1 MAYVDAQDFF
11 DRREVLRW
19 SFCAAAVLLAHA
31 LVLLALCA
39 RPDYAETDAGA
50 PVVMIELAPLAV
62 APPAPESD
70 VAPGPRQ
77 LQTESRERMREETPE
92 HEPPDVERVPDVAP
106 AQNPVVTLPAVPE
119 PPKPPAR
126 EEAKQEP
133 AEAAPV
139 PTAPPTAVAPALRPA
154 SPPPGRVPRP
164 SSAAI
169 VSWQNSLVAQLERNK
184 RYPPQAAGEQGTARL
199 AFRIDRHG
207 RVVSSRIVRGSGS
220 AALDEETLAL
230 VKRAQPFP
238 APPVDIADDQLSFV
252 VPVRYAA
259 SARR

>member
-1 MAYVDAQDFF
+1 MVYVETYHAS
-11 DRREVLRW
+11 DRPELLRW

-70 VAPGPRQ
+70 VAPGPQQ
-77 LQTESRERMREETPE
+77 LQAESRERMREETPE
-92 HEPPDVERVPDVAP
+92 EKPPDVERVPDIAP
-106 AQNPVVTLPAVPE
+106 AQNPLVTLPAVPE
-119 PPKPPAR
+119 PPKQRAR

-139 PTAPPTAVAPALRPA
+139 PTAPPAAVAPALRPA
-154 SPPPGRVPRP
+154 SPPPGRVPLP

-169 VSWQNSLVAQLERNK
+169 VGWQRSLQAQLERNK
-184 RYPPQAAGEQGTARL
+184 RYPPGAAGEQGTARL
-199 AFRIDRHG
+199 AFRLDRHG
-207 RVVSSRIVRGSGS
+207 RVLTSRIVQSSGS

-230 VKRAQPFP
+230 ARRAQPFP
-238 APPVDIADDQLSFV
+238 PPPADISDDQLSFV
-252 VPVRYAA
+252 VPIRYAA
-259 SARR
+259 TARR

>member
-1 MAYVDAQDFF
+1 MAYVETYHAS
-11 DRREVLRW
+11 DRPELLRW

-70 VAPGPRQ
+70 VAPGPQQ
-77 LQTESRERMREETPE
+77 LQAESQERMREETPE
-92 HEPPDVERVPDVAP
+92 EKPPDVERVPDIAP
-106 AQNPVVTLPAVPE
+106 AQNPLVTLPAVPE
-119 PPKPPAR
+119 PPKQRAR

-139 PTAPPTAVAPALRPA
+139 PTAPPAAVAPALRPA

-169 VSWQNSLVAQLERNK
+169 VGWQRSLQAQLERNK
-184 RYPPQAAGEQGTARL
+184 RYPPGANGEEGTARL
-199 AFRIDRHG
+199 AFRLDRHG
-207 RVVSSRIVRGSGS
+207 RVLTSRIVQSSGS

-230 VKRAQPFP
+230 ARRAQPFP
-238 APPVDIADDQLSFV
+238 PPPADISDDQLSFV
-252 VPVRYAA
+252 VPIRYAA
-259 SARR
+259 TARR

>member
-1 MAYVDAQDFF
+1 MAYVDTYPAI
-11 DRREVLRW
+11 DRGEALRW

-31 LVLLALCA
+31 LVLLALWA
-39 RPDYAETDAGA
+39 RPDYAETDTGA
-50 PVVMIELAPLAV
+50 PVVMIELAPLSV
-62 APPAPESD
+62 AAPAPETD

-77 LQTESRERMREETPE
+77 LQAESQERVREETPE
-92 HEPPDVERVPDVAP
+92 EKPPEVERVPDLAP

-119 PPKPPAR
+119 PPKQRAR

-133 AEAAPV
+133 AEAAPI
-139 PTAPPTAVAPALRPA
+139 PTAPPAAVAPAHRPA

-164 SSAAI
+164 SSAAM
-169 VSWQNSLVAQLERNK
+169 VSWQRSLVAQLERNK
-184 RYPPQAAGEQGTARL
+184 RYPPGAGGVQGTARL
-199 AFRIDRHG
+199 AFRIDRRG
-207 RVVSSRIVRGSGS
+207 RLLTSRIVQSSGS

-238 APPVDIADDQLSFV
+238 PPPADISDDQLAFV
-252 VPVRYAA
+252 VPIRYAA

>member
-1 MAYVDAQDFF
+1 MAYVDTYPAI
-11 DRREVLRW
+11 DRRELLRW

-31 LVLLALCA
+31 AVLLALCA

-50 PVVMIELAPLAV
+50 PVVMIELAPLSV
-62 APPAPESD
+62 APPAPETD
-70 VAPGPRQ
+70 VAPGPQQ
-77 LQTESRERMREETPE
+77 LQAESHERMREETPE
-92 HEPPDVERVPDVAP
+92 EKPPEVERVPDLAP

-119 PPKPPAR
+119 PPKERAR

-139 PTAPPTAVAPALRPA
+139 PTAPPAAVAPALRPA

-164 SSAAI
+164 SPAALM
-169 VSWQNSLVAQLERNK
+169 SWQRSLVAQLERNK
-184 RYPPQAAGEQGTARL
+184 RYPPGAGGVQGTARL
-199 AFRIDRHG
+199 AFRIDRRGHLLT
-207 RVVSSRIVRGSGS
+207 SRIVQGSGS

-238 APPVDIADDQLSFV
+238 PPPADISDDQLSFV
-252 VPVRYAA
+252 VPIRYAA
-259 SARR
+259 SARQ